1 MNVVETR
8 QYEMLVRVCN
18 FGDAHRDLFPGS
30 SLARKKFAAVAKAV
44 KELSGHAA
52 SKMRAAKDGASPK
65 TTGRT
70 ALVQRL
76 GAISRT
82 ARAIGE
88 DTGGLEDKFHLP
100 EPQSDQALLTAGR
113 VFAQDAEAFKS
124 HFVAHAMPKTF
135 IADLVKAVDQFER
148 AIHDRDAGKDEHTAA
163 RASIE
168 AALSSGMAAVHGL
181 DVMVANR
188 LQDDPVTLAV
198 WERDRKVRY
207 PNRGGSVIE
216 DAAPTDGAAAQA
228 AATAAAPSVAAAPA
242 GSGAAPQ
249 ANNGGASRSGA

>member
-135 IADLVKAVDQFER
+135 IADLIKAVDRFER

-207 PNRGGSVIE
+207 PNRGGSVTE
-216 DAAPTDGAAAQA
+216 SETPKDDAAAP
-228 AATAAAPSVAAAPA
+228 AATAAAPSVAASAPTK
-242 GSGAAPQ
+242 SAAPRE
-249 ANNGGASRSGA
+249 NNGGASSSGAA

>member
-1 MNVVETR
+1 
-8 QYEMLVRVCN
+8 
-18 FGDAHRDLFPGS
+18 
-30 SLARKKFAAVAKAV
+30 
-44 KELSGHAA
+44 
-52 SKMRAAKDGASPK
+52 MRAAKDGASPK

-88 DTGGLEDKFHLP
+88 DTGGLEDRFHLP

-135 IADLVKAVDQFER
+135 IADLVKAVDRFER

-168 AALSSGMAAVHGL
+168 AALSSGMAAVRGL

-207 PNRGGSVIE
+207 PNRGGSVTE
-216 DAAPTDGAAAQA
+216 DQAPANGAATPA
-228 AATAAAPSVAAAPA
+228 AATAAAPSVAPAPA
-242 GSGAAPQ
+242 GSGAAPR
-249 ANNGGASRSGA
+249 ANNGGASSSGA